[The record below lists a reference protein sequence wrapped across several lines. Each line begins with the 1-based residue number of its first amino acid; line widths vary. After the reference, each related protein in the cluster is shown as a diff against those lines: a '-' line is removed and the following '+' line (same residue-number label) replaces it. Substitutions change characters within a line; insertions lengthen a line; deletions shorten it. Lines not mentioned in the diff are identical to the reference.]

1 MRRRGTRETWEK
13 AGLWLRRVMPRVAMA
28 AAVIVAVRLLAD
40 DVGLPRGGALDAFF
54 RAAFVLV
61 YLTLLYYGFKTLRW
75 LKRRLLWRVRR
86 RLAITYLFVGLT
98 PIVLLGALAAMTG
111 MVGLNQV
118 MTRVVEVHL
127 AEHER
132 ETLAGARLLAES
144 FARLPNADARAEQEW
159 LDERVRLLQASLP
172 GARAAVW
179 RGASGRAGE
188 AGAGGAARLVSEPAG
203 DDVRGV
209 GDDATPLDAPLPAWL
224 AGRDEWRGLSF
235 VPSRAEAGEAFGSP
249 SLRAVARAGG
259 ENRAVTVL
267 LTVPVSRALVRQMR
281 ESTGLSVRPFF
292 LGADGAEVVI
302 NRTRFGTSYASIGR
316 VGAQRRDPENP
327 DGVYLVEGGRRVRVD
342 FRRDQF
348 GEPVAARPP
357 VILPATNWDDGR
369 ESLRAAF
376 ICDFDAWLVASQLFG
391 QGGVG
396 QALQGA
402 ILIVAA
408 FFLVLELLALFSAG
422 WMTRAVTSSV
432 HHLHRATESVKRG
445 DFSHRVRV
453 RSHDQL
459 GELAEAFNE
468 MSANIEELLRERV
481 RHERLERELEIAA
494 EVQAQLFPRE
504 APPLARAEIA
514 GECRAARGVAGDYY
528 DYVCVAPGLYA
539 VALGDVSGK
548 GVSAALVMS
557 NMQAALRA
565 QATILSERMKL
576 ARQVAAAA
584 SSAAAGAGE
593 AGGAAEFELPCG
605 AAGAEDDCAVSDMT
619 ASIND
624 QLCRSTDSNRFVTA
638 FVALYDDATRT
649 LRYTNAGHNA
659 PLLIRAGGAV
669 ERLETGG
676 IVLGAFDWARYEEA
690 GAELAAGDVLLLFS
704 DGITEAQNA
713 AGEEYGDERLAR
725 LTSANRRQTADELRA
740 AIFREIDGWT
750 GGRER
755 DDDQTVVVLK
765 VHN

>member
-1 MRRRGTRETWEK
+1 MRRQGTRETWEQ
-13 AGLWLRRVMPRVAMA
+13 ARLWLRRVMPRVAMA
-28 AAVIVAVRLLAD
+28 AAVVVAVRLLAD
-40 DVGLPRGGALDAFF
+40 DVGLPLSGVLGSVL

-61 YLTLLYYGFKTLRW
+61 YLTLIYYGSKALRW

-127 AEHER
+127 AEQER
-132 ETLAGARLLAES
+132 ETLESARLLAES
-144 FARLPNADARAEQEW
+144 FAQPPNADGRAGQDW

-179 RGASGRAGE
+179 SSAGRGAGT
-188 AGAGGAARLVSEPAG
+188 GGAVRLASEAEG
-203 DDVRGV
+203 EDVRGV
-209 GDDATPLDAPLPAWL
+209 GDDATPIDAPLPAWL
-224 AGRDEWRGLSF
+224 AGRDEWHGLAF
-235 VPSRAEAGEAFGSP
+235 MPPAAESDAFGSP
-249 SLRAVARAGG
+249 SLRAMARAN
-259 ENRAVTVL
+259 ENGRVVTVL
-267 LTVPVSRALVRQMR
+267 LVVPVSRALVRRMR
-281 ESTGLSVRPFF
+281 ESTGLNVRPFF

-302 NRTRFGTSYASIGR
+302 NRTRIGTSYASIGR
-316 VGAQRRDPENP
+316 VGAQRRDPDNP

-348 GEPVAARPP
+348 GESVGARPP
-357 VILPATNWDDGR
+357 VILPATNWADGR

-376 ICDFDAWLVASQLFG
+376 VCDFDAFAVASQLFG

-402 ILIVAA
+402 ILVIAA
-408 FFLVLELLALFSAG
+408 FFLVLELLALLSAA
-422 WMTRAVTSSV
+422 WMTRAVTVAV
-432 HHLHRATESVKRG
+432 HRLHRATESVKRG

-481 RHERLERELEIAA
+481 KHERLERELEIAA

-504 APPLARAEIA
+504 PPRLARAELA

-576 ARQVAAAA
+576 ARQVAV
-584 SSAAAGAGE
+584 SAVSAVPGGAEGS
-593 AGGAAEFELPCG
+593 GAAEFEMPCG
-605 AAGAEDDCAVSDMT
+605 VVGTDEECAVSEMT

-638 FVALYDDATRT
+638 FVALYDDATRR

-659 PLLIRAGGAV
+659 PFLLRAGGGV
-669 ERLETGG
+669 ERLEAGG
-676 IVLGAFDWARYEEA
+676 IVLGAFDWASYAEA
-690 GAELAAGDVLLLFS
+690 AAELGAGDVLLLFS

-713 AGEEYGDERLAR
+713 AGEEYGDERLMR
-725 LTSANRRQTADELRA
+725 LASAHRHASADELRA
-740 AIFREIDGWT
+740 AVFRGIDEWS

-755 DDDQTVVVLK
+755 DDDQTVVILK
-765 VHN
+765 IAVSD

>member
-1 MRRRGTRETWEK
+1 MRRRVTRETWEK
-13 AGLWLRRVMPRVAMA
+13 ARPWLRRVMPRVAMA
-28 AAVIVAVRLLAD
+28 AAVVVAVRLLAD
-40 DVGLPRGGALDAFF
+40 DVGLPRGGALDAVF

-61 YLTLLYYGFKTLRW
+61 YLTLLYYGVKALRW

-127 AEHER
+127 ADQER
-132 ETLAGARLLAES
+132 ETLASARLLAES
-144 FARLPNADARAEQEW
+144 FARLPNADARADQDW

-179 RGASGRAGE
+179 RASGRTAGE
-188 AGAGGAARLVSEPAG
+188 AGGAGGAARLVSEPEG

-235 VPSRAEAGEAFGSP
+235 VPSRAEGGDAFGSP

-259 ENRAVTVL
+259 DGRAAVTVL
-267 LTVPVSRALVRQMR
+267 LVVPVSRALVRQMR

-348 GEPVAARPP
+348 GEPVGARPP
-357 VILPATNWDDGR
+357 VILPATNWADGR

-402 ILIVAA
+402 ILIIAA

-422 WMTRAVTSSV
+422 WMTRAVTVAV
-432 HHLHRATESVKRG
+432 HRLHRATESVKRG

-504 APPLARAEIA
+504 APRLARAEIA

-584 SSAAAGAGE
+584 AGAGE
-593 AGGAAEFELPCG
+593 AGGAAEFEMPCG
-605 AAGAEDDCAVSDMT
+605 VVGVDDECAVSDMT

-638 FVALYDDATRT
+638 FVALYDDATHA

-659 PLLIRAGGAV
+659 PFLIRAGGVV

-690 GAELAAGDVLLLFS
+690 AAGLAAGDVLLLFS

-725 LTSANRRQTADELRA
+725 LASINRRQSADELRA
-740 AIFREIDGWT
+740 AVFREIDEWT

-755 DDDQTVVVLK
+755 DDDQTVVILK
-765 VHN
+765 CRD